1 MNAEQYLKRI
11 KTLQRKIR
19 NKKCRLKQYDD
30 RYTPKSVS
38 YDQERVQSTHKNL
51 NENASINAIDLEMEI
66 KAHEK
71 ELAEIESTLNLLAE
85 IDADAYF
92 VLYQIYVLH
101 KAYKQIAAEAD
112 NKSASWVSNKRRTG
126 LNSLDEILR
135 SDNEKRI

>member
-1 MNAEQYLKRI
+1 MNAEKYLKRI

-30 RYTPKSVS
+30 RYTPKAVS
-38 YDQERVQSTHKNL
+38 YDQERVQSTHKNQ

-92 VLYQIYVLH
+92 VLYQIYFLH
-101 KAYKQIAAEAD
+101 KPYKQIAAAAD
-112 NKSASWVSNKRRTG
+112 NKSESWVSNKRRIG
-126 LNSLDEILR
+126 LDKLDEILR
-135 SDNEKRI
+135 SNNE